1 MNNFTFNQKIAFAVA
16 VFSFLAA
23 GGSSTDLVTLLGAT
37 GAKYTIAFAS
47 LCAGIGGLFL
57 SMVTGNLN
65 IVKDAVKLA
74 NDPSS
79 PIQGVITTNDKQGK
93 ELAAAID
100 GPIVSAGSSAATEIA
115 KP

>member
-23 GGSSTDLVTLLGAT
+23 GGGATDLTTLLGAT
-37 GAKYTIAFAS
+37 GAKYTIALAS

-57 SMVTGNLN
+57 SMVTGNAN
-65 IVKDAVKLA
+65 IIKDAVSLA
-74 NDPSS
+74 KDPTS
-79 PIQGVITTNDKQGK
+79 PIQGIITTNDKQGK
-93 ELAAAID
+93 DLAASIP
-100 GPIVSAGSSAATEIA
+100 GPIVSAGSTAATEIA